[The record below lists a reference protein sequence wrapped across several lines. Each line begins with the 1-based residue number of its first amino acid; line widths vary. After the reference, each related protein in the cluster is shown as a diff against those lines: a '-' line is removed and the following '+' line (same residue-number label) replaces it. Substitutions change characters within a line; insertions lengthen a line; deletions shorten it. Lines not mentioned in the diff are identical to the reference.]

1 MIYEHKLEMDTCGG
15 DTANVTV
22 EFEADMPS
30 SRDAEIKGIYYL
42 ESDEPL
48 DSEDITNMFEW
59 IEQDGSQWQLISHN
73 IR

>member
-1 MIYEHKLEMDTCGG
+1 MIYEHKLEMDTCSG

-22 EFEADMPS
+22 EFEADRPS
-30 SRDAEIKGIYYL
+30 SRDAEVKGIYYL

-48 DSEDITNMFEW
+48 DSEDILNMFEW